1 MPKQKKDTDERPES
15 PLNLPDVGGS
25 RDMST
30 NREDDTSEDS
40 YGDVSEGQHDD
51 ESTETSK
58 LKQHLELVIDQ
69 PASMRS
75 EKPDLSVKPN
85 GYVSEEVDEML
96 RGVVNALENRYGKN
110 FSKSLVMDFALRAVL
125 LDAHRE
131 GETSQLVQWLDAVL
145 GEDR

>member
-1 MPKQKKDTDERPES
+1 
-15 PLNLPDVGGS
+15 
-25 RDMST
+25 MST
-30 NREDDTSEDS
+30 NREDDTSGDS

-145 GEDR
+145 SEDR

>member
-1 MPKQKKDTDERPES
+1 
-15 PLNLPDVGGS
+15 
-25 RDMST
+25 MST

-40 YGDVSEGQHDD
+40 YGDVSESQHDD